1 VAPVV
6 ETFSSRGA
14 LFRAGAELFVA
25 AMCSAVE
32 QRKRFSVAL
41 SGGST
46 PKGLYELLAQPPF
59 GDSLPWK
66 DAHVFWGDERCVPPD
81 HPDSNYRMAR
91 EALLSKVPIPEAQ
104 VHRMRGEDDPDAAAK
119 RYEKELRDFFGD
131 DPRFDLALEGL
142 GSEGHTASL
151 FPGSAALDAATW
163 TAAPFVEKL
172 GQKRITLTPA
182 ALNRSREVLF
192 LVAGA
197 DKRDAVRATLDKGTT
212 PAARIRP
219 ADGEVYWLLDLE
231 AAPR

>member
-6 ETFSSRGA
+6 ETFSGRNA
-14 LFRAGAELFVA
+14 LFRAGAELFVE

-46 PKGLYELLAQPPF
+46 PKGLYELLARPPF
-59 GDSLPWK
+59 GGSLPWK

-91 EALLSKVPIPEAQ
+91 EALLSKVPIPEKQ
-104 VHRMRGEDDPDAAAK
+104 VHRFRGELEPDAAA
-119 RYEKELRDFFGD
+119 RDYEKELQAFFGA
-131 DPRFDLALEGL
+131 DPRFDLVLLGL
-142 GSEGHTASL
+142 GVEGHTASL
-151 FPGSAALDAATW
+151 FPGSPAFEAKTW

-182 ALNRSREVLF
+182 ALNRSHEVLF

-219 ADGEVYWLLDLE
+219 ADGLVYWLLDLE
-231 AAPR
+231 AAPK